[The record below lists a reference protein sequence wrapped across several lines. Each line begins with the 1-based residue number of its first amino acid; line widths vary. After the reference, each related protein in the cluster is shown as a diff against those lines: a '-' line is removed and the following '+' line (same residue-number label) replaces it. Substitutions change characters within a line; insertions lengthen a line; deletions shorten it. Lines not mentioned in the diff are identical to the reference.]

1 MTSDNVSIEHAHQLR
16 GVVRVP
22 GDKSTSHR
30 ALMISALADGT
41 SRIEGLSTG
50 NDVASSAMIME
61 QLGAHVERDGSVVF
75 VTGPE
80 EGLRAAIAPLD
91 CGNSGTTMRLLT
103 GLVSSIHG
111 DHDLVGDASLSQ
123 RPMDRVAIP
132 LELMG
137 ALVQGRGKSVTA
149 PLHVQGRSTLRA
161 IDYHVPHASAQVK
174 SSILFAG
181 LVAQGVSSVLED
193 VRTRSTTEDMF
204 RSAGINVESDDVA
217 QGRRVTLHPGRP
229 EACHWTVPGDPS
241 QAAFFCV
248 LGAVHRDAVLN
259 IIDIDAS
266 PERTGFVGVL
276 QRMGATIESEHRG
289 THLSL
294 AVSSSALVAT
304 EIHSREIPSVDEV
317 PILVVAA
324 SAATGVSAFRQMNEL
339 RIKESDRFEGSME
352 LSRRLGCRVWS
363 DGDDFF
369 VEGIGGAEKFSTFEI
384 DAELDHRMV
393 MAAAVA
399 GSAGSGCRIA
409 GSATVASS
417 YPHFFGDL
425 AALQ

>member
-1 MTSDNVSIEHAHQLR
+1 
-16 GVVRVP
+16 
-22 GDKSTSHR
+22 
-30 ALMISALADGT
+30 
-41 SRIEGLSTG
+41 
-50 NDVASSAMIME
+50 
-61 QLGAHVERDGSVVF
+61 
-75 VTGPE
+75 
-80 EGLRAAIAPLD
+80 
-91 CGNSGTTMRLLT
+91 
-103 GLVSSIHG
+103 
-111 DHDLVGDASLSQ
+111 
-123 RPMDRVAIP
+123 
-132 LELMG
+132 
-137 ALVQGRGKSVTA
+137 
-149 PLHVQGRSTLRA
+149 
-161 IDYHVPHASAQVK
+161 
-174 SSILFAG
+174 
-181 LVAQGVSSVLED
+181 
-193 VRTRSTTEDMF
+193 
-204 RSAGINVESDDVA
+204 
-217 QGRRVTLHPGRP
+217 
-229 EACHWTVPGDPS
+229 
-241 QAAFFCV
+241 
-248 LGAVHRDAVLN
+248 
-259 IIDIDAS
+259 
-266 PERTGFVGVL
+266 
-276 QRMGATIESEHRG
+276 MGATIESEHRG